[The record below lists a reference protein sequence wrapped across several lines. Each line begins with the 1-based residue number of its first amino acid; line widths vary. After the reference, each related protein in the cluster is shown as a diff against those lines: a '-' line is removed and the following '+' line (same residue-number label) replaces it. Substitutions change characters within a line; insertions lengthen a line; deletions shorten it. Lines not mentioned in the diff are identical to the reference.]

1 MSTLPAMQTGGYAD
15 PDVSPIMYITVSGDI
30 LGTFRQWA
38 EGRRDTSQTA
48 VTYSAQFF
56 DLVRKRARPGVV
68 LGNATEPREEKVRD
82 MTIAVGPVHEGGSG
96 VMYHAQMVT
105 RSLVNCWQILRRAP
119 TDVIV
124 MDGAGYWFPLALVA
138 TRNRRIYLSIHT
150 VLWSGTP
157 SRMRRWALAAE
168 AWFIRRHCAGVLA
181 VSDTIAD
188 QVSTLCGADLPPIRV
203 FSPTYIGDDFAK
215 VEPASFDAD
224 VFEILFAGRV
234 EEGKGVFDLID
245 IAKSLR
251 QRGGRPFR
259 ITVCGTG
266 TDLDALQA
274 RIDAEDLGSLI
285 RCLGHCQREDMIRQM
300 SDASC
305 VVVPTRSSFVEGF
318 NKVVVEAVL
327 AGRPVVT
334 SRVCPALLQVKA
346 AAVEVEPDVALH
358 YADALERLML
368 DRGLFEQK
376 VAATS
381 TLKQKFLDADQGW
394 LASAN
399 AIVA

>member
-1 MSTLPAMQTGGYAD
+1 L
-15 PDVSPIMYITVSGDI
+15 
-30 LGTFRQWA
+30 
-38 EGRRDTSQTA
+38 
-48 VTYSAQFF
+48 
-56 DLVRKRARPGVV
+56 
-68 LGNATEPREEKVRD
+68 
-82 MTIAVGPVHEGGSG
+82 
-96 VMYHAQMVT
+96 
-105 RSLVNCWQILRRAP
+105 
-119 TDVIV
+119 
-124 MDGAGYWFPLALVA
+124 LANLA

-334 SRVCPALLQVKA
+334 SRVCPALLQVNA